1 MIDKITNPALAANAY
16 LSTQKATSNDT
27 AAGGLNFGDL
37 IKSGLN
43 SAIGTVKAG
52 ESAGAAAI
60 AGKADLNDV
69 VQAITKSELTLQ
81 TIVAIRDRLIGAY
94 QEILRMPI

>member
-1 MIDKITNPALAANAY
+1 MIDKITNPALVANAY
-16 LSTQKATSNDT
+16 TSAQRATGSDEN
-27 AAGGLNFGDL
+27 AGGFSFGDL

-43 SAIGTVKAG
+43 STIGTIKAG
-52 ESAGAAAI
+52 ESASAAAVT
-60 AGKADLNDV
+60 GKADLNDV
-69 VQAITKSELTLQ
+69 VQAVTKSELTLQ